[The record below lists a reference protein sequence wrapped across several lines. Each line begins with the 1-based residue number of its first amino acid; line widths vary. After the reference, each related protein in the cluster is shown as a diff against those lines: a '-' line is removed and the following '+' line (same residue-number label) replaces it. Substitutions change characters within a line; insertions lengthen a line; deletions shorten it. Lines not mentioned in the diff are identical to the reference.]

1 MYDVCKYVAIWLYV
15 CIYIVY
21 VLCMYI
27 CGYMVICRYIY
38 LVICIYIH
46 MHIYQQMS

>member
-1 MYDVCKYVAIWLYV
+1 MYDVCKYVVIWLYV

-21 VLCMYI
+21 VLCMYT